1 MTFKSLTR
9 QLPENISDMFTI
21 TNNATYRLRSNNR
34 KLHLNK
40 PNTDFMKKSFS
51 YRAAFAWNNL
61 PCDVVSDYESLSTT
75 RFKNLITISR
85 IWKIAI
91 DNIFKTI

>member
-1 MTFKSLTR
+1 
-9 QLPENISDMFTI
+9 
-21 TNNATYRLRSNNR
+21 
-34 KLHLNK
+34 
-40 PNTDFMKKSFS
+40 MKKSFS